1 MCISE
6 SKTSANDIQKRK
18 PRWRCLWTGRFG
30 TGARPRRTRCAAFAR
45 VRSRDLAPSR
55 AYKQRLRGAP
65 TRSTQPLP
73 HESFPF
79 SLIDLRSTEYSGYV
93 VVVSPDPTK
102 SLFRSPARP
111 RRRARSCR
119 PNQHAHRATLY
130 SHHLAASRRSRCAPT
145 VCVRHGTRASFT
157 KGGHL
162 AHTPYHLGQQHER
175 CTHAWRWMCCK
186 QAGFKGWN
194 RHRSI
199 AMAVIRRPARRARAP
214 ARVSRGASAGP

>member
-65 TRSTQPLP
+65 TQPLP

-79 SLIDLRSTEYSGYV
+79 SLISIYIVLRVCGCGFTRSHQKPLSLARPPSQARSLVSTQPTCPSRYPLLPPPGSLPPLPLC
-93 VVVSPDPTK
+93 PDGVRTAWHPSVLHK
-102 SLFRSPARP
+102 GRSP
-111 RRRARSCR
+111 RSHTVSSW
-119 PNQHAHRATLY
+119 PAT
-130 SHHLAASRRSRCAPT
+130 
-145 VCVRHGTRASFT
+145 
-157 KGGHL
+157 
-162 AHTPYHLGQQHER
+162 
-175 CTHAWRWMCCK
+175 
-186 QAGFKGWN
+186 
-194 RHRSI
+194 
-199 AMAVIRRPARRARAP
+199 
-214 ARVSRGASAGP
+214 